1 MNGIHDSTVRGDCPV
16 IVTLGSAS
24 VSLAKWGS
32 IPFSPRGVGHTAAD
46 GSEQASIPGFRP
58 ATRHGWLGGDPAADV
73 MQLADR
79 QADHFSG
86 DAIQLLAYRAIRFP

>member
-1 MNGIHDSTVRGDCPV
+1 MNGIHGSTVRGDYPA

-24 VSLAKWGS
+24 VSLAKWGN

-46 GSEQASIPGFRP
+46 ESEQASIPGFLP
-58 ATRHGWLGGDPAADV
+58 AARNGRLGSDSVADV

-79 QADHFSG
+79 HADHFSG
-86 DAIQLLAYRAIRFP
+86 DAIQLLAYRTIRFP